1 MVEIKGLEKFAPRDF
16 PGFIAATLFLGGC
29 NFRCPYC
36 HNADLVRQPDSLPT
50 FPMDYFLAFLDARKD
65 WLEGVCITGGEP
77 LLHENLDVL
86 LTILKERSLLVKIDT
101 NGAFP
106 DRLESLIKKGLLDHV
121 AMDVKTSFDKYPKA
135 VGGPVNIEDINKS
148 IAIIRE
154 SGLDYVFRT
163 TAVPGLVDRKD
174 MEKIS
179 LVLQGSK
186 KLRIQQYVPNNT
198 LESDY
203 DNIEPYPPEELRVWV
218 KIAEPNFTEVR
229 LEGV

>member
-1 MVEIKGLEKFAPRDF
+1 LR
-16 PGFIAATLFLGGC
+16 
-29 NFRCPYC
+29 
-36 HNADLVRQPDSLPT
+36 PDSLPT
-50 FPMDYFLAFLDARKD
+50 FPLDYFLAFLDMRKD

-77 LLHENLDVL
+77 LLNNDLEVL
-86 LTILKERSLLVKIDT
+86 LAIIKERNLLVKIDT

-106 DRLESLIKKGLLDHV
+106 GRLDSLIKKGLLDHV
-121 AMDVKTSFDKYPKA
+121 AMDVKTSFEKYPEA
-135 VGGPVNIEDINKS
+135 AGGPVNIENIKKS

-163 TAVPGLVDRKD
+163 TAVPGLVDRED
-174 MEKIS
+174 IENIS
-179 LVLQGSK
+179 AALQGSK
-186 KLRIQQYVPNNT
+186 MFRIQQYVPQNT

-203 DNIEPYPPEELRVWV
+203 ENIKPYPAEELRDWV